1 MLQFKVGDVVIVVK
15 KIASYRFFE
24 QEDVLT
30 VTSASIGDE
39 VLGATRKSDN
49 LQGYIRVNNLEIF
62 KGSRRFEIKNNL

>member
-62 KGSRRFEIKNNL
+62 KGSRRFEIKK